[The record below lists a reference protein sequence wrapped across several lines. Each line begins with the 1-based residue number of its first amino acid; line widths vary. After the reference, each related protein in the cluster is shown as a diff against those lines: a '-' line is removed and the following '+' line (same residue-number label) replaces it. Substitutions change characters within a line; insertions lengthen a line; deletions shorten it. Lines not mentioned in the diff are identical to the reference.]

1 MVTEVGGSGGA
12 KAARPGLGVL
22 LRRRL
27 AGPGLGVGHFPPFGA
42 KRRGSADGEGAADGI
57 LTRPGRARPRPGGT
71 FRAPR
76 REAATPPAAYSTA
89 QPLAAGGSAKQ
100 TGAPLQGHALPTR

>member
-27 AGPGLGVGHFPPFGA
+27 AGPGLGVGHPPPFGA
-42 KRRGSADGEGAADGI
+42 KRRGSADGKGAADGI
-57 LTRPGRARPRPGGT
+57 LTRPGRARPRRGGGGT

-89 QPLAAGGSAKQ
+89 QLLAGGGSAKQ
-100 TGAPLQGHALPTR
+100 TGAP

>member
-27 AGPGLGVGHFPPFGA
+27 AGPDLGVGHPLPFGA
-42 KRRGSADGEGAADGI
+42 KRRVSADGEGSPMGFLHA
-57 LTRPGRARPRPGGT
+57 PGERGLDAGGT

-76 REAATPPAAYSTA
+76 SVAKRRGAAA
-89 QPLAAGGSAKQ
+89 LALLADDQVLAGQ
-100 TGAPLQGHALPTR
+100 RFLHDLR